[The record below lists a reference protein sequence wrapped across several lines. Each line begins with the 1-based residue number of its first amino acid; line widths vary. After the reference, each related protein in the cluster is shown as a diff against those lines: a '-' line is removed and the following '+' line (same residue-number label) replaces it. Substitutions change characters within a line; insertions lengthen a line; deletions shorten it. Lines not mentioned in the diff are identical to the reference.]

1 LLLSALFNINN
12 KKCEIL
18 LQRATV
24 HVINYG
30 MSVSPYVESILEA
43 PPGRAATRG
52 QNTTVISQ
60 LPGAEILALLR
71 LQKVLAPSCF
81 DSPPPPRRP
90 TPCQVGPR
98 LRVGPT
104 VTERRLAA
112 SISAGSL
119 CRSSASHLRCRS
131 YVISPLSSVST
142 SDSCVYTAAERPAA
156 VVLRQRLQ
164 TACRAHGGAAA

>member
-1 LLLSALFNINN
+1 MLRF
-12 KKCEIL
+12 
-18 LQRATV
+18 RAT
-24 HVINYG
+24 
-30 MSVSPYVESILEA
+30 P
-43 PPGRAATRG
+43 T
-52 QNTTVISQ
+52 
-60 LPGAEILALLR
+60 
-71 LQKVLAPSCF
+71 
-81 DSPPPPRRP
+81 PPPRRP

>member
-1 LLLSALFNINN
+1 MRDL
-12 KKCEIL
+12 
-18 LQRATV
+18 
-24 HVINYG
+24 
-30 MSVSPYVESILEA
+30 
-43 PPGRAATRG
+43 AATCNGACGKVRYVRIAVCGEHPRG
-52 QNTTVISQ
+52 AAWPPQEAKTQLSSQ